1 MKRKSVVGKRGN
13 KSKIDRSAG
22 RDEHPSPRTAASGRI
37 EMIHLTKAASSQV
50 KKLMEEHELIGHAL
64 RVAVSAGGCS
74 GYSYTIDIV
83 EEVEANDLNFESEG
97 VKIVCDAR
105 SLRLLEGLE
114 IDYESSLMSG
124 GFKFNNPNAKKS
136 CGCGTSFS
144 C

>member
-1 MKRKSVVGKRGN
+1 
-13 KSKIDRSAG
+13 
-22 RDEHPSPRTAASGRI
+22 
-37 EMIHLTKAASSQV
+37 MIHLTKAASSQV

-124 GFKFNNPNAKKS
+124 GFKFNTPNAKKS